1 MNILGIDFG
10 TKQIGL
16 AWMQEGLDVV
26 LPFGVVEHEDRKKN
40 IEAVAKLIADERIHK
55 VIIGLPFGSDGE
67 ETENTK
73 RVRGF
78 ADELKKIIDAPI
90 EFEGEEFTTKEAAQ
104 MEGDASLDEKAAM
117 LILQGWKERSA

>member
-10 TKQIGL
+10 TKRIGL

-40 IEAVAKLIADERIHK
+40 VEAVAKLIVDERINK
-55 VIIGLPFGSDGE
+55 VIVGLPFGFDGE

-73 RVRGF
+73 RIRAF
-78 ADELKKIIDAPI
+78 AGELGKMVDVPI